1 MQLAWGQFQ
10 LLGGKV
16 NSSRILVV
24 DDDNAHR
31 GMLRTMLRSWGFTV
45 DEACDGDEAVDMV
58 RSQCMDVVLT
68 DVRMARMDGINA
80 LKSMLSYNPALP
92 VILMTAYSS
101 VETAVDAL
109 RLGAYDYLV
118 KPLDFDLLKQTLQQ
132 AIDRSRHSVENREL
146 RRQLTEAAEGPE
158 ILGKS
163 AALQSMLRFIETVAP
178 TEATVLIT
186 GESGTGKE
194 LVARALH
201 SASSRAAKPMV
212 TVNCAALAETLLE
225 SELFGH
231 EKGSFTGAE
240 KRRDGRFVQA
250 DGGTLFLDEIGEMPL
265 PLQAKLLRALQQGE
279 VQRVGSD
286 TPINVNVRVL
296 AATNR
301 DLRNETRERRFREDL
316 YFRLNV
322 ISIDVPPLRSR
333 ADDIPLLAANFLQ
346 RFATRNHK
354 NIRGFAPQA
363 LDCLLRYPWPG
374 NVREL
379 ENAVERAVILCR
391 GDLVMES
398 DLPAN
403 VANAPAIESRPTGQV
418 DLALADMSLDMVE
431 KQAIES
437 TLRQTGNNKSEAAR
451 RLGIT
456 RATLHNKLRKYGL
469 D

>member
-265 PLQAKLLRALQQGE
+265 PLQAKLLR
-279 VQRVGSD
+279 VGSD